1 MNLSSLTKL
10 SFANPGVLLILAL
23 VPVLI
28 FAYLWRGHQ
37 SSLSIT
43 LSSYKTKLSNLVDKL
58 GFHLPFIIRMFT
70 IILIIFLL
78 ARPQLG
84 QSFTRTKHNGLD
96 IMLAVDTS
104 QSMSALDLELSGQSA
119 DRLTVVKSILKDFV
133 LKRNNDRLGFIV
145 FGEKAFTQC
154 PLTMDHG
161 AILDLIEHLQ
171 IGMVGNATAIGDA
184 IAVAAK
190 RLKDL
195 KAKSR
200 VLILMTDGQNTAGSI
215 SPQLATDMA
224 KELGIKIYTIG
235 IGQDDEVP
243 FKVDTPIGPVM
254 VKASVPIDEES
265 MINIAEATGGQYFR
279 ARSTQDLVKIY
290 NHINKL
296 EKTEIE
302 NKEYN
307 SFKDAYEP
315 LLWAAFIGLAL
326 EIFLANTILFRII

>member
-1 MNLSSLTKL
+1 MSLNNL
-10 SFANPGVLLILAL
+10 SFANPLVLFSLGL
-23 VPVLI
+23 VPLLI
-28 FAYLWRGHQ
+28 FAYLSQGHQ
-37 SSLSIT
+37 SSLNIT
-43 LSSYKTKLSNLVDKL
+43 LSSYKTKLSRLSDKL
-58 GFHLPFIIRMFT
+58 GFHLPFILRTFT
-70 IILIIFLL
+70 IITIIILL

-84 QSFTRTKHNGLD
+84 QNFTKTKHNGLD
-96 IMLAVDTS
+96 IILAVDTS
-104 QSMSALDLELSGQSA
+104 QSMSALDLELSGRSV
-119 DRLTVVKSILKDFV
+119 DRLTVVKAILKDFV
-133 LKRNNDRLGFIV
+133 MQRNNDRLGLIV

-161 AILDLIEHLQ
+161 AIIDLIERLQ

-184 IAVAAK
+184 IAVSVK

-243 FKVDTPIGPVM
+243 FQVDTPIGPVT

-265 MINIAEATGGQYFR
+265 MINIAEATDGQYFR

-290 NHINKL
+290 SHINKL

-307 SFKDAYEP
+307 SFKDIYEP
-315 LLWAAFIGLAL
+315 LLWVAFIGLTL